1 LIWWAAFIM
10 SYAPRTLIKSRGV
23 LQSLKGG
30 DELKKYEA
38 FDRILQQIWLDVRQ
52 GAIGGRTTYVYDY
65 NRFIQDNR
73 EFKNLERFNM
83 FRLDLVTILEKE
95 YPECSI
101 KYVETVGYGGEV
113 VQRIIVIDWS

>member
-1 LIWWAAFIM
+1 M

-38 FDRILQQIWLDVRQ
+38 FDRILQQIWLGVRQ
-52 GAIGGRTTYVYDY
+52 EAIGGRTTYIYDY
-65 NRFIQDNR
+65 NIFFQHNR
-73 EFKNLERFNM
+73 DFNNVEKFNM